1 MQLCFL
7 EGCDQA
13 RQVTVQKKVYTRGQV
28 GDSQCELHL
37 PFCSVDHAAAFEHLY
52 PTVTEQMAT
61 IARLVANFEAER
73 LTVEQLEHTAAS
85 LVQIIDINLGGQ
97 GMVLIPREEFEA
109 LSQSKRMLASTQ
121 RKLSQLSQ
129 NHEARAKEKKVVQE
143 ELCDETP

>member
-13 RQVTVQKKVYTRGQV
+13 AHVIVQKMVHTRGQV
-28 GDSQCELHL
+28 GDSQCEVRLS
-37 PFCSVDHAAAFEHLY
+37 FCSVDHAATFEHLY

-61 IARLVANFEAER
+61 IARLVANFEAEH

-97 GMVLIPREEFEA
+97 GMVLMPREQFEE
-109 LSQSKRMLASTQ
+109 LSQSKRMLAGTQ
-121 RKLSQLSQ
+121 RKLNQLSQ
-129 NHEARAKEKKVVQE
+129 NREAHVEEKKGAQE